1 MTMFNEPKFSED
13 IGVEREIGARRIERR
28 LGKTATYGLFDC
40 DCACAAPPDYSGL
53 ANASEESAQIMADLG
68 REQLAEARRQYDL
81 NRETADRVAQ
91 SQLELMDQTKAQGD
105 DYYSHWKANAQPLE
119 TALADEAAAAGTEA
133 KQQEAVDRA
142 VADAQGG
149 YTRALNQALRQGRR
163 YGLNPAATTGAM
175 AVMQAQNT
183 AGAATA
189 AREKEKALGYAKK
202 LDVAGLLR
210 GMTGASQGAYS
221 VANQS
226 GNSAVANQMAPGQ
239 ALQSGMAAGA
249 STVGSGRQLLQS
261 GLGTILGSQ
270 TDIARI
276 NAQMAMSGDDGFG
289 SLLGGLGALGQGLGA
304 MGVSFSSSKKLK
316 TAKRKTDAVLRGVR
330 NLDIEDWKY
339 KKGVAD
345 EGRHTGPYA
354 EDVRREFGDLAA
366 PGGKV
371 LDMISMQGIM
381 LKAIQEL
388 ADEVDQLGGKKK
400 RGRTIDGKARRVS

>member
-1 MTMFNEPKFSED
+1 MTMFNEPTFSED

-119 TALADEAAAAGTEA
+119 TALADEAAVAGTEA

-163 YGLNPAATTGAM
+163 YGVNPAATTGAL

-261 GLGTILGSQ
+261 GLGTILSSQ
-270 TDIARI
+270 TAISEANAR
-276 NAQMAMSGDDGFG
+276 MAMGGDDGFG
-289 SLLGGLGALGQGLGA
+289 AMLGGLGSLGQGLAA
-304 MGVSFSSSKKLK
+304 MGVGFSSKKVK
-316 TAKRKTDAVLRGVR
+316 TAKRKTGAVLRGVR

-354 EDVRREFGDLAA
+354 EDVRREFGDQAA

-388 ADEVDQLGGKKK
+388 ADKVDQAGGKKR
-400 RGRTIDGKARRVS
+400 RGRTIEVKARRVS